1 MTDIYE
7 QLGIHPNKE
16 EVESPLPLRF
26 SKGGKLTYNEWVYD
40 KEKGEGQYIPQD
52 ITNNLLWLHKR
63 GLPVSL
69 DADVTLNDVFE
80 FIALEPEICDAVFEN
95 CYIKEYVNYW
105 KKIDQSKV
113 VRDHQYD
120 PDEIEFLEV
129 YWVPDLFTYAGKTK
143 ISGLSRASF
152 HGQGFILQEDK
163 YEDEEKK
170 YKLYSKDT
178 RINWG
183 IDFSTL
189 ETILDLPIKLN
200 SEFKIMENFTAL
212 RNSDG
217 TYKSYSELGTLL
229 DCFRD
234 FSFHEFIEA
243 VMWEL
248 SFYGIEEDKITNAAE
263 IITMKDSI
271 DLDSLNK

>member
-1 MTDIYE
+1 MTDIYK
-7 QLGIHPNKE
+7 QLGIDPNKE

-105 KKIDQSKV
+105 KKIDQSNV

-120 PDEIEFLEV
+120 PDEIEFLQV
-129 YWVPDLFTYAGKTK
+129 YWGPDLFTYAGKTE

-152 HGQGFILQEDK
+152 HGQGFLLQEDK

-189 ETILDLPIKLN
+189 ETILDLPVVLDPQ
-200 SEFKIMENFTAL
+200 FKITEEWVSCKDPLKLA
-212 RNSDG
+212 
-217 TYKSYSELGTLL
+217 TLL
-229 DCFRD
+229 DCNRN

-243 VMWEL
+243 IMWEL
-248 SFYGIEEDKITNAAE
+248 SFYGIEEDKIANAAE
-263 IITMKDSI
+263 IIAMKDSI
-271 DLDSLNK
+271 DLDSLEK